1 MAHRILR
8 TEQDRADMIRL
19 LETLKLPLTIRWQQG
34 ANRSLDQ
41 NQLQW
46 MWAGEVARQRG
57 DMEQD
62 EVQREWKLHYGV
74 PILREDNDD
83 FRDTYD
89 RAIKP
94 LPYEQK
100 IKAMDLIDVS
110 SIMNVKQ
117 MTAYLDR
124 IQRECLQQGFRLTD
138 PEVKAA

>member
-1 MAHRILR
+1 MPHRIIR
-8 TEQDRADMIRL
+8 TEQELAELVTL
-19 LETLKLPLTIRWQQG
+19 LGTLKLPLTIRWQQG

-57 DMEQD
+57 DMEVD
-62 EVQREWKLHYGV
+62 EVQREWKLRYGV
-74 PILREDNDD
+74 PILREGSDE
-83 FRDTYD
+83 FRATYD
-89 RAIKP
+89 KLIKP
-94 LPYEQK
+94 RPYEDK

-124 IQRECLQQGFRLTD
+124 IQRECAQQGLRLTD
-138 PEVKAA
+138 PEAA